1 MQLSDMKAF
10 RDCITGLCMTFGR
23 ESSEVLF
30 EAYWMGLSDLSVESV
45 QRACMRAIRESQH
58 FPKPVE
64 LRRFAGEQTNE
75 QRAIAAWGD
84 VLRAVA
90 LGPYKHIDF
99 QDRLINAAI
108 RNLGG
113 WPTFCGRFTDEESE
127 KWVRLEFIKAYQA
140 FSAGGVG
147 GEVCDPLPGLSQATS
162 VGGNLVAPIPRVIE
176 CTPDRAKEPK
186 RIAATKQPAKPM
198 LELKTIDSI

>member
-1 MQLSDMKAF
+1 MQDSDKGPFSVA
-10 RDCITGLCMTFGR
+10 IGALCETFGQQATKPI
-23 ESSEVLF
+23 LHG
-30 EAYWMGLSDLSVESV
+30 YWLGLQDLELTDV
-45 QRACMRAIRESQH
+45 QRAVAVSIRSATSL
-58 FPKPVE
+58 PKPVE

-75 QRAIAAWGD
+75 QKAIAAWGD

-127 KWVRLEFIKAYQA
+127 KWIRLEFIKAYQV

-147 GEVCDPLPGLSQATS
+147 GEVCEPLPGLSQATS
-162 VGGNLVAPIPRVIE
+162 VGGNMCAPIPRLIE
-176 CTPDRAKEPK
+176 CSPDRAKEPK
-186 RIAATKQPAKPM
+186 RIASASQPSKPL
-198 LELKTIDSI
+198 LELKTI